1 MQQDYCSMGRY
12 CGRHGKLR
20 QVRREEGKNDHPNYT
35 MKKTKKKLRTYRVWT
50 EQINQMVWD
59 VRAEN
64 EEDAKQKAERKWRR
78 EVYPS
83 VGYIQPA

>member
-1 MQQDYCSMGRY
+1 
-12 CGRHGKLR
+12 
-20 QVRREEGKNDHPNYT
+20 